1 MPDDRGTLEL
11 KPQLLGILALPFFVI
26 VVSFV
31 LISVAGVP
39 LNPLAKAV
47 VDNGHA
53 EAAGRLEM
61 LATWL
66 LLLIVGCAC
75 VGYFF
80 RNLLL
85 FASPTCWWLLS
96 AFIALSLFGGYV
108 VLRGAAEGPSLI
120 GEGAICA
127 ALGVRPQSTPPDHR
141 DTSSRSG
148 SAVSNAAADTDNS
161 FIATDNSLQSYPLST
176 EGDAVRDWF
185 EAWHPQN
192 KPACPPNETHGRT
205 ILMWQLNLIQRL
217 LLALVSPALV
227 LGTIACLATPI
238 TPAALGARRKTAVR
252 KSFAGKSVARL
263 RVHLYLTAG
272 LFVSGLLFLSALL
285 RWPAFAFQGAGHASY
300 LAHVDAFVLYWGV
313 TYSLYIA
320 SYYVPVALL
329 LTRQGKH
336 DGVAGDKLP
345 AAELLDWT
353 KTLAALFAPAIVGL
367 LGNVLHL

>member
-11 KPQLLGILALPFFVI
+11 KPQMLGIVALPFFVI

-31 LISVAGVP
+31 LISVAGAP

-47 VDNGHA
+47 IENGHA

-66 LLLIVGCAC
+66 LLFIIGCAC
-75 VGYFF
+75 VGYFL
-80 RNLLL
+80 RNLSL
-85 FASPTCWWLLS
+85 FASPTRWWLFG
-96 AFIALSLFGGYV
+96 AFIALSVFGGYV
-108 VLRGAAEGPSLI
+108 VLLGAAEGPSLI
-120 GEGAICA
+120 GEDAICA
-127 ALGVRPQSTPPDHR
+127 AFGARSASDLPGQPNPPSRPG
-141 DTSSRSG
+141 SS
-148 SAVSNAAADTDNS
+148 VSNNVAGTDNGL
-161 FIATDNSLQSYPLST
+161 IATDNSLQSYPALT
-176 EGDAVRDWF
+176 EADAVNDWS
-185 EAWHPQN
+185 EGWHPQQE
-192 KPACPPNETHGRT
+192 PACAATATHGRMT
-205 ILMWQLNLIQRL
+205 LMLQLNFIQRL

-227 LGTIACLATPI
+227 LGTIACLATPV
-238 TPAALGARRKTAVR
+238 TPGEAGERRKSADR
-252 KSFAGKSVARL
+252 KSFAGKSAARL
-263 RVHLYLTAG
+263 RAHLYLTAG

-285 RWPAFAFQGAGHASY
+285 RWPAFAFQGSGHASY

-329 LTRQGKH
+329 LTRQGKQ
-336 DGVAGDKLP
+336 DGVAEDKLP
-345 AAELLDWT
+345 AGELLDWT